1 MYNFEL
7 AIKLSQTQ
15 KMALVRRITDWHAT
29 TFRAPRFIV
38 NVRFIDVTQGPL
50 SDSYVGGVPRNINRL
65 FVSLRSGTSRTQEQL
80 EGMADKLE
88 GFWNETVGKDSI
100 TKQLKGVFIMG
111 EIDVAK
117 EAGFHL
123 PLVSLT
129 LRMTETSLLTLRQP
143 GHFEQWVKDNTD
155 EFKRMAEEG
164 DPDAQQVVE
173 EIETR
178 PEFQK

>member
-1 MYNFEL
+1 MPMYNFEL
-7 AIKLSQTQ
+7 AIKLSQAQ
-15 KMALVRRITDWHAT
+15 KMALARRITDWHAT

-38 NVRFIDVTQGPL
+38 NVRFIDVTQGLL
-50 SDSYVGGVPRNINRL
+50 SDSYVGGVQRNINRL
-65 FVSLRSGTSRTQEQL
+65 FVSLRSGGGRTQEQL
-80 EGMADKLE
+80 EGIADKLE
-88 GFWNETVGKDSI
+88 GFWNETVGNDSI
-100 TKQLKGVFIMG
+100 AKQLKGVFVMG

-123 PLVSLT
+123 P
-129 LRMTETSLLTLRQP
+129 MP

-173 EIETR
+173 EIKVR